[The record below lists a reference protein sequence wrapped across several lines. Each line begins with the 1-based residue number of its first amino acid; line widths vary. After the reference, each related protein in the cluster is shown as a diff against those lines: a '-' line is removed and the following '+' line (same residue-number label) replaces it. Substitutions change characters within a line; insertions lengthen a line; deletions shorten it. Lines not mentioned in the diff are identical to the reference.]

1 LSKKGFFELL
11 TDVKNPIPIRKFIQM
26 TEKLALNDYPI
37 HELIRSRWSPRAYS
51 EQSVEQE
58 KLLSLLEAARW
69 APSSYNHQPWSFI
82 VATKDDPTEYN
93 RLLSILVEFNQGWA
107 KTAPVLILAVAKVRT
122 DDGKINRHAFHDVG
136 LALENLILQAT
147 SFGLFAHQIG
157 GFNGDKAKTEYQI
170 PEDYEPATALTIG
183 YPGDPQSLPDGLK
196 ERELA
201 PRVRKP
207 LQEFV
212 FTQKWGKT
220 SFLLKD

>member
-1 LSKKGFFELL
+1 
-11 TDVKNPIPIRKFIQM
+11 M
-26 TEKLALNDYPI
+26 TQKPALNDYPI
-37 HELIRSRWSPRAYS
+37 HDLLRSRWSPRAYS
-51 EQSVEQE
+51 DRSVEQN

-82 VATKDDPTEYN
+82 VATKDNTAEYEK
-93 RLLSILVEFNQGWA
+93 LLSILVEFNQGWA

-122 DDGKINRHAFHDVG
+122 DDGKINRYAFHDVG

-147 SFGLFAHQIG
+147 SFDLFAHQMG
-157 GFNGDKAKTEYQI
+157 GFNADKAKTEYQI

-183 YPGDPQSLPDGLK
+183 YAGDPQILPDGLK

-212 FTQKWGKT
+212 FSGQWGKT
-220 SFLLKD
+220 SSLLKD